1 MITGLTLTRDTILEQ
16 ARSLPAA
23 PQVMAGL
30 NEMLQDVN
38 TDLDQIAEQIRI
50 DPALAARVIRI
61 SNSPVFGG
69 GARIGSVDEAVNR
82 VGFGEVM
89 RLVGVA
95 TVAGMVDRALS
106 CYKIPGEKLRES
118 LLLHALASEA
128 LTNGTGIDSR
138 TAYAGGLLRGIGMM
152 VVDRM
157 AREHLSMGGAYDPGQ
172 FETYWE
178 WENAR
183 FGLGSPEV
191 ATMILDDWRFP
202 TELIGAVQ
210 EHLLVTEAG
219 RQDPFAC
226 LLNLAGAVV
235 SAHGL
240 ALPGEHPHWTV
251 TPEKLHVAGIDAD
264 QFEAAADRA
273 FAQFEQQRAAL
284 Y

>member
-1 MITGLTLTRDTILEQ
+1 MITGLTLTRDTVLEH
-16 ARSLPAA
+16 ARALPAA

-30 NEMLQDVN
+30 SELLQDIN
-38 TDLDQIAEQIRI
+38 TDLEQIADQIRV

-82 VGFGEVM
+82 VGFGEVL

-95 TVAGMVDRALS
+95 TVAGMVDRSLS
-106 CYKIPGEKLRES
+106 CYKIPAEKLRES
-118 LLLHALASEA
+118 LLLHALAAEA
-128 LTNGTGIDSR
+128 LAAGTEIDPR

-157 AREHLSMGGAYDPGQ
+157 ARERLQLSEAYDAQQ
-172 FETYWE
+172 FETYWQ

-202 TELIGAVQ
+202 AELVAAVQ
-210 EHLLVTEAG
+210 EHLLVTDAG
-219 RQDPFAC
+219 RSDSFAC
-226 LLNLAGAVV
+226 LLNLAGGIVL
-235 SAHGL
+235 AHGL
-240 ALPGEHPHWTV
+240 ALPGEAACWATS
-251 TPEKLHVAGIDAD
+251 PEKFETLGLDEER
-264 QFEAAADRA
+264 FEAASAQA

>member
-1 MITGLTLTRDTILEQ
+1 MITGPTLTRDTILEH

-30 NEMLQDVN
+30 SELLQDIN
-38 TDLDQIAEQIRI
+38 TDLEQIADQVRV
-50 DPALAARVIRI
+50 DPALTARVIRI

-106 CYKIPGEKLRES
+106 CYKIPAEKLRET

-128 LTNGTGIDSR
+128 LASHTEIDPR

-152 VVDRM
+152 IVDRM
-157 AREHLSMGGAYDPGQ
+157 GRERLQLAEVFDPQQ
-172 FETYWE
+172 FGTYWE

-191 ATMILDDWRFP
+191 ATTVLDDWRFP
-202 TELIGAVQ
+202 AELISAVQ

-219 RQDPFAC
+219 LQDPFAC
-226 LLNLAGAVV
+226 VLNLAGAVV
-235 SAHGL
+235 AANGL
-240 ALPGEHPHWTV
+240 ALPGETACWAL
-251 TPEKLHVAGIDAD
+251 TPEKLQAAGIDAD
-264 QFEAAADRA
+264 QFEMAADRA
-273 FAQFEQQRAAL
+273 LTQFEQQRTAL